1 MPHDPPYNQSERI
14 GDLVRI
20 FLKGNTWW
28 ANCQV
33 NGRQRRRSLHTTSK
47 KEARRR
53 ALLLEADLLRGKL
66 PSEGHA
72 GSVASTIEAYR
83 SYLKSEK
90 RAPKTLVKYN
100 GVLNRLHKLADSLKV
115 RTMAGIDLRFIDAY
129 RKQRTE
135 EEAADKTIYNET
147 MIVRQ
152 LVNFAK
158 SRRLL
163 TSDPLAGLKLREP
176 KPAPQPC
183 WTQDE
188 VNQILATAN
197 PAHRAAFTI
206 LADTGLRIGE
216 LQHLTWDD
224 VDYTNNVLH
233 VRPKEGWK
241 PKTGDRRAVP
251 ISPRVR
257 AVLEDLPQ
265 QSSWVVTA
273 PPSLTYPAGDH
284 QVSERRLL
292 KALKQVLNKLGLPGH
307 LHTFRHAFIS
317 HALTS
322 GIPESVVRAWVG
334 HVDADVIRLYTH
346 IADATSQAAM
356 RRLAAI
362 PGQTI

>member
-1 MPHDPPYNQSERI
+1 
-14 GDLVRI
+14 
-20 FLKGNTWW
+20 
-28 ANCQV
+28 
-33 NGRQRRRSLHTTSK
+33 
-47 KEARRR
+47 
-53 ALLLEADLLRGKL
+53 
-66 PSEGHA
+66 
-72 GSVASTIEAYR
+72 
-83 SYLKSEK
+83 
-90 RAPKTLVKYN
+90 
-100 GVLNRLHKLADSLKV
+100 
-115 RTMAGIDLRFIDAY
+115 MAGIDLRFVDAY

-135 EEAADKTIYNET
+135 DEAAAKTIYNET

-176 KPAPQPC
+176 KPASQPC

-188 VNQILATAN
+188 VNRILEMAN

-216 LQHLTWDD
+216 LQYLTWDD
-224 VDYTNNVLH
+224 VDYINNVLH

-257 AVLEDLPQ
+257 AVLEGLPQ

-273 PPSLTYPAGDH
+273 PPSPTYPAGDH

-292 KALKQVLNKLGLPGH
+292 KALKAGPEQAGPAGPFTH
-307 LHTFRHAFIS
+307 LSSRVH
-317 HALTS
+317 LT
-322 GIPESVVRAWVG
+322 
-334 HVDADVIRLYTH
+334 
-346 IADATSQAAM
+346 
-356 RRLAAI
+356 RR
-362 PGQTI
+362 